1 MLNALER
8 RKNDIIGGITTFL
21 TMSYIIVVNPSIMS
35 TPGTGM
41 SFNGVMAATVILSF
55 SMTLMMGLYAK
66 LPFGVAPAMGIN
78 AFVTFGLILGQKI
91 PWPIAM
97 GMVFWAG
104 VFFLL
109 ISVTP
114 LRTMI
119 VKALPQNIKLGA
131 TIGIGL
137 FLSFI
142 GLKNSGIIVSDPV
155 TFVRMGEW
163 EISSVLAVIGLLVI
177 FPLIA
182 RKNPFSFL
190 ISIATV
196 TILAR
201 IFGLISFPVSIVA
214 KPDFESVF
222 LKLDVMGALH
232 WVLLP
237 SILVL
242 VFTDLFDS
250 LSTFVGVAKAGNL
263 LDEKGNPIRLKEGL
277 IVDSFATFFAGL
289 LGTSS
294 GTTFIESAAGIEA
307 GARSGFA
314 SVVTAFCFLPF
325 LFFSPLLGMVPA
337 YATAPVLICVGL
349 MMFRNIVELDT
360 KKIEDWVPAVVTILL
375 IPLTFSITKG
385 FLCGLFLH
393 TILYALTGRL
403 KEISSAMWVLGVLS
417 GTLLWVG
424 I

>member
-1 MLNALER
+1 M
-8 RKNDIIGGITTFL
+8 
-21 TMSYIIVVNPSIMS
+21 
-35 TPGTGM
+35 
-41 SFNGVMAATVILSF
+41 
-55 SMTLMMGLYAK
+55 
-66 LPFGVAPAMGIN
+66 
-78 AFVTFGLILGQKI
+78 
-91 PWPIAM
+91 
-97 GMVFWAG
+97 
-104 VFFLL
+104 
-109 ISVTP
+109 
-114 LRTMI
+114 
-119 VKALPQNIKLGA
+119 
-131 TIGIGL
+131 
-137 FLSFI
+137 
-142 GLKNSGIIVSDPV
+142 SDPV

-163 EISSVLAVIGLLVI
+163 ETSTVLAVIGLLVI
-177 FPLIA
+177 FPLVA

-232 WVLLP
+232 WALLP

-263 LDEKGNPIRLKEGL
+263 IDEKGNPLRLREGL

-375 IPLTFSITKG
+375 IPLAFSITKG

-393 TILYALTGRL
+393 TVLYVLTGRL
-403 KEISSAMWVLGVLS
+403 KEISSAMWILGVLS